1 MTQSIQKVLVVGG
14 GFSGMSAAIL
24 LQRQGLD
31 VTVLEIDKNWRT
43 DGAGITVSGPSLRAI
58 EKIGLLDEFKQHGAI
73 TVGVDMFTADG
84 TFIKQISTPAVFDS
98 SVVGGGGIMR
108 PVLAKI
114 LGEKT
119 KEAGVNVILGHT
131 FTDINEGVDKVTVTM
146 TNGKSEDY
154 DVVVAADGLFSKV
167 RATVFPGAPEP
178 QYTGQGVWRA
188 VVPRFGLE
196 RASLYFGASGKMG
209 FTPVSADEMY
219 VNYTELRP
227 NKERIAKEDELTY
240 FLNLL
245 RSFTAPIAEKVK
257 ASLNEKSQIL
267 YRPLEGMIMP
277 RPWYNSRV
285 LLIGDAVHATTPH
298 LASGAGMGHE
308 DAVVLSEEV
317 AAGGEIKDI
326 FERFQNRR
334 WERCRMIVANSLR
347 LGEIEMTG
355 GAKEEHVQI
364 MALSMAGL
372 LAPI

>member
-1 MTQSIQKVLVVGG
+1 MTQSIQKVLVIGG

-24 LQRQGLD
+24 LQRQGLQ
-31 VTVLEIDKNWRT
+31 VTVLELDKNWRT

-98 SVVGGGGIMR
+98 TVVGGGGIMR

-114 LGEKT
+114 LGEQT
-119 KEAGVNVILGHT
+119 KQAGVNVILGHT
-131 FTDINEGVDKVTVTM
+131 FTEIKESADNVRVTM
-146 TNGKSEDY
+146 TNGMTEEY

-167 RATVFPGAPEP
+167 RTTVFPSSPEP
-178 QYTGQGVWRA
+178 KYTGQGVWRA

-196 RASLYFGASGKMG
+196 RASLFFGPSGKMG

-227 NKERIAKEDELTY
+227 NKERIAKEDELAY
-240 FLNLL
+240 LLNLL
-245 RSFTAPIAEKVK
+245 RLFTAPIAEKVK
-257 ASLNEKSQIL
+257 ASLNENSQIL

-277 RPWYNSRV
+277 RPWYNGRV

-308 DAVVLSEEV
+308 DAVVLSEEI
-317 AAGGEIKDI
+317 AAGGAVKDI

>member
-1 MTQSIQKVLVVGG
+1 MTQKIKKVLIIGG
-14 GFSGMSAAIL
+14 GFSGMSTAIL

-31 VTVLEIDKNWRT
+31 VTILELDPKWQT

-58 EKIGLLDEFKQHGAI
+58 EQIGVLDEFKQHGVI
-73 TVGVDMFTADG
+73 TQDVDMRMADD
-84 TFIKQISTPAVFDS
+84 TFIQTIKTPAVPGS

-114 LGEKT
+114 LAKNT
-119 KEAGVNVILGHT
+119 QEAGVKVILGQT
-131 FTDINEGVDKVTVTM
+131 FSQIIESPDKVTVTQ
-146 TNGKSEDY
+146 TDGSSHDY
-154 DVVVAADGLFSKV
+154 DVVIASDGVYSAV
-167 RATVFPGAPEP
+167 RQHVFVDAPSP

-188 VVPRFGLE
+188 VIPRFGLE
-196 RASLYFGASGKMG
+196 RPSLFFGPTGKMG
-209 FTPVSADEMY
+209 FTPVSDTHMY
-219 VNYTELRP
+219 LNYTELRP
-227 NKERIAKEDELTY
+227 NKNRVAKEDELAY
-240 FLNLL
+240 LLNLL
-245 RSFTAPIAEKVK
+245 TPFTAPIIEKVK
-257 ASLNEKSQIL
+257 ASLDKNSQIL

-277 RPWYNSRV
+277 RPWYKGRV

-308 DAVVLSEEV
+308 DAVVLAQEV
-317 AAGGEIKDI
+317 AKGGGFQAV

-347 LGEIEMTG
+347 LGEIEKSG

-364 MALSMAGL
+364 MALSIAGL

>member
-1 MTQSIQKVLVVGG
+1 MTTPMQKVLIIGG

-31 VTVLEIDKNWRT
+31 VSLLEIDPNWRT

-58 EKIGLLDEFKQHGAI
+58 EQIGILDEFKQHGAI
-73 TVGVDMFTADG
+73 AANVDMFNGNGD
-84 TFIKQISTPAVFDS
+84 FINQIKTPAVPGS

-114 LGEKT
+114 LARHTQEV
-119 KEAGVNVILGHT
+119 GVNVILGHT
-131 FTDINEGVDKVTVTM
+131 FNDIADLGDRVRVSL
-146 TNGKSEDY
+146 TNGSQEDY
-154 DVVVAADGLFSKV
+154 DFVVAADGVFSKV
-167 RATVFPGAPEP
+167 RQTLFPDAPTP

-196 RASLYFGASGKMG
+196 RPALFFGATGKLG
-209 FTPVSADEMY
+209 FTPVSADAMY
-219 VNYTELRP
+219 LNYTELRP
-227 NKERIAKEDELTY
+227 NKDRIPAEQELEY
-240 FLNLL
+240 LRKLL
-245 RSFTAPIAEKVK
+245 EPFTAPVAEKVK
-257 ASLNEKSQIL
+257 QHLNPQSQIL

-277 RPWYNSRV
+277 RNWYKGRV

-308 DAVVLSEEV
+308 DAVVLADEV
-317 AAGGEIKDI
+317 AKGGAVTDI
-326 FERFQNRR
+326 FERFQHRR

-347 LGEIEMTG
+347 LGEIEKSG
-355 GAKEEHVQI
+355 GPKEEHVQI
-364 MALSMAGL
+364 MALTMTGL